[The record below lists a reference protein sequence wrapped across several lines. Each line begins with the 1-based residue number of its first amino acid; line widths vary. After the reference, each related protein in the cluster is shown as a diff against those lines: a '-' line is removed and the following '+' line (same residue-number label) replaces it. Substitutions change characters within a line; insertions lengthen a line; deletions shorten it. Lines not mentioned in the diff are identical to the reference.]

1 MLFRSELIK
10 VLSELDPDLNV
21 YRHGYE
27 GGYHDVTHATKSR
40 MVRDY
45 HNPDEWWYGSHE
57 LLDSV
62 YDSYSVEKTED
73 GIIIS

>member
-1 MLFRSELIK
+1 MKVKELIK

>member
-1 MLFRSELIK
+1 MKVKEFIK
-10 VLSELDPDLNV
+10 ILSELDPNLNV

-45 HNPDEWWYGSHE
+45 HNLDEWWYGPHE